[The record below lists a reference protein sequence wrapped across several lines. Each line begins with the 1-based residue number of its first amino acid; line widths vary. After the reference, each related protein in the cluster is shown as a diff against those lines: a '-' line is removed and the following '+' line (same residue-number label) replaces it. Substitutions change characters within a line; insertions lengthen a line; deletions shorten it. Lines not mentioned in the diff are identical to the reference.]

1 MDLFENMEKKI
12 RILSILYQL
21 LVGNQ
26 VSVAKLAEKYQ
37 VSTKSINRDISIIRN
52 FLAENRDIVGD
63 MTLEYNKTNNS
74 YAFTK
79 KELLQPEQIL
89 LIIKILSGSRAVE
102 CKELT
107 ELMENLFVYSSGEE
121 QGVLKEIT
129 QNEIEHYHSITITEG
144 NIAKKIWKL
153 EESIRGH
160 QIIKIIYKRLDKSIV
175 ERELYPI
182 SVVFSDHYFYLL
194 ACRADMRDSSVIY
207 YRIDRI
213 KDMNIKNETF
223 HMKFQEQMKYA
234 EANLYSQKMF
244 MGERITLRLLY
255 TGPSLQAILDL
266 FPNCRI
272 KNETNQGVEIL
283 TEVEYSK
290 GTIMTLLSQG
300 AWIQVLGPQ
309 KVLEDMK
316 NEIEK
321 MQKMYMER
329 GKI

>member
-1 MDLFENMEKKI
+1 
-12 RILSILYQL
+12 
-21 LVGNQ
+21 
-26 VSVAKLAEKYQ
+26 
-37 VSTKSINRDISIIRN
+37 
-52 FLAENRDIVGD
+52 
-63 MTLEYNKTNNS
+63 
-74 YAFTK
+74 
-79 KELLQPEQIL
+79 
-89 LIIKILSGSRAVE
+89 
-102 CKELT
+102 
-107 ELMENLFVYSSGEE
+107 
-121 QGVLKEIT
+121 
-129 QNEIEHYHSITITEG
+129 
-144 NIAKKIWKL
+144 
-153 EESIRGH
+153 
-160 QIIKIIYKRLDKSIV
+160 
-175 ERELYPI
+175 
-182 SVVFSDHYFYLL
+182 
-194 ACRADMRDSSVIY
+194 
-207 YRIDRI
+207 
-213 KDMNIKNETF
+213 
-223 HMKFQEQMKYA
+223 MKYA

-309 KVLEDMK
+309 KGLEDMK

>member
-1 MDLFENMEKKI
+1 MDLFESMEKKI

-52 FLAENRDIVGD
+52 FLAENRDMVGN
-63 MTLEYNKTNNS
+63 MTLEYDKTNNS

-89 LIIKILSGSRAVE
+89 LIIKILSGSRAVT

-107 ELMENLFVYSSGEE
+107 DLMENLFVYSSGEE
-121 QGVLKEIT
+121 QEILKEIT
-129 QNEIEHYHSITITEG
+129 QNELEHYHAITATEG
-144 NIAKKIWKL
+144 DIAKKIWKL
-153 EESIRGH
+153 QGCIRTH
-160 QIIKIIYKRLDKSIV
+160 QIIKIIYRRLDGNTV

-182 SVVFSDHYFYLL
+182 SVVFSEHYFYLL
-194 ACRADMRDSSVIY
+194 ACRADMKDSSVIY

-223 HMKFQEQMKYA
+223 HMNFQERIKYA

-244 MGERITLRLLY
+244 MGERIILRFLY

-272 KNETNQGVEIL
+272 KRETDQGVEIL

-300 AWIQVLGPQ
+300 AWIQILSPQ
-309 KVLEDMK
+309 KVLEDIK
-316 NEIEK
+316 NEVEK
-321 MQKMYMER
+321 IQKIYLE
-329 GKI
+329 

>member
-1 MDLFENMEKKI
+1 M
-12 RILSILYQL
+12 
-21 LVGNQ
+21 
-26 VSVAKLAEKYQ
+26 A
-37 VSTKSINRDISIIRN
+37 
-52 FLAENRDIVGD
+52 
-63 MTLEYNKTNNS
+63 
-74 YAFTK
+74 
-79 KELLQPEQIL
+79 
-89 LIIKILSGSRAVE
+89 
-102 CKELT
+102 
-107 ELMENLFVYSSGEE
+107 
-121 QGVLKEIT
+121 
-129 QNEIEHYHSITITEG
+129 EG

-153 EESIRGH
+153 EGSIRGH

-194 ACRADMRDSSVIY
+194 ACRVDMRDSSVIY

-223 HMKFQEQMKYA
+223 HMNFQEQVKCA
-234 EANLYSQKMF
+234 EANLYSPKMF
-244 MGERITLRLLY
+244 MGERITLRFLY

-266 FPNCRI
+266 FPDCRI
-272 KNETNQGVEIL
+272 KSETNRGVEIL

-300 AWIQVLGPQ
+300 EWIQVLGPQ

-321 MQKMYMER
+321 MQKMYM
-329 GKI
+329 G